1 MLQILRSVIGLGF
14 SWCYWHLLLMLSVCR
29 GAVSRDLSRLG
40 LLVLLGHFHLCKLRT
55 PQLSSVRLREGL
67 GTFVAEIEDLAAAAA
82 VRLAVGSFEYSA
94 VHASLLAV
102 VQTVEE

>member
-1 MLQILRSVIGLGF
+1 
-14 SWCYWHLLLMLSVCR
+14 
-29 GAVSRDLSRLG
+29 
-40 LLVLLGHFHLCKLRT
+40 
-55 PQLSSVRLREGL
+55 L
-67 GTFVAEIEDLAAAAA
+67 GTFVAEIEDLTAGAA